1 MSKTIYFD
9 EIEPPEHKFM
19 TAKQKKVIFLSSV
32 IVLASVITIPLVVM
46 YFMKTEEKAVAFV
59 DLQLVSTSF
68 ENTEGSSTFL
78 LKLNYQNEYDAS
90 FVIEKVSLNVSIK
103 PNFPNSNWIY
113 CLSSETNKSWNLLV
127 DREGKYNLS
136 TYFTVKDSDVQSKIL
151 FEKILMKC
159 NDSVRFSGKIQ
170 LKMGSKDGEVP
181 DMIEFDFQEQMDKL
195 FDYTVPNSG
204 PSIFT
209 IYDIHSL
216 GDNLVNP
223 EKFDLKVDARY
234 DNPLNFSVSILETS
248 MSVTDRTAEKIYG
261 EFVISNIGEVNG
273 KKNIT
278 FNQVLVMDPVEIAV
292 IVSDLI
298 NQSTD
303 VFYMRDIST
312 TFEIGYIK
320 IIGNRSDEIVATDLK
335 FEFKLDGMRPAL
347 NGNLITNFILV
358 VPCNLTFN
366 VSYVFLNLFVAGT
379 KNLVVTIDQLIDTGT
394 GKLLCLPYTA
404 NKIKDIELNVKY
416 DVFLQHVND
425 NFDLT
430 GYIFADC
437 YNFNG
442 RINIGAH
449 DVELM

>member
-1 MSKTIYFD
+1 M
-9 EIEPPEHKFM
+9 
-19 TAKQKKVIFLSSV
+19 
-32 IVLASVITIPLVVM
+32 
-46 YFMKTEEKAVAFV
+46 AFV

-159 NDSVRFSGKIQ
+159 NDSVRFSVKIQ

-204 PSIFT
+204 PSMFT

-320 IIGNRSDEIVATDLK
+320 IIGNRSDEIVVTDLK
-335 FEFKLDGMRPAL
+335 FEFKLDGMRP
-347 NGNLITNFILV
+347 
-358 VPCNLTFN
+358 
-366 VSYVFLNLFVAGT
+366 
-379 KNLVVTIDQLIDTGT
+379 
-394 GKLLCLPYTA
+394 CL
-404 NKIKDIELNVKY
+404 K
-416 DVFLQHVND
+416 
-425 NFDLT
+425 
-430 GYIFADC
+430 
-437 YNFNG
+437 
-442 RINIGAH
+442 R
-449 DVELM
+449 